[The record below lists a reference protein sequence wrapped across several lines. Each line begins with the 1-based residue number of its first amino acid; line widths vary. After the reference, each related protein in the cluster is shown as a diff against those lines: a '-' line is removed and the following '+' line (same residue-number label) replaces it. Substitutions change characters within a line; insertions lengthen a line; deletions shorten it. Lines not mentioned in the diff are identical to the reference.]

1 MTCPNCQTQNKRGAN
16 FCKNCGL
23 LLATNCPRCQAVVQE
38 HARFCDNCRLPFGN
52 TSDFEIPTQGVY
64 TVSEDAD
71 GQTISVPPKPAPACT
86 QSSTPQPSAHSVTTD
101 QASKPAEDRLKLN
114 QIISKEMRAKLN
126 SARAKNE
133 MVGERRIVTMLFCD
147 VKGSTQAAKQLDPE
161 EWAEIMNEGFEYM
174 INPIYKYEG
183 TVARLMGDAILAFF
197 GAPIAHED
205 DPKRAILAGLDIVK
219 EFAPYR
225 ERVKQEW
232 GIDVNARVG
241 INTGMVMVGQVGN
254 DLQMEYTAM
263 GDAINL
269 AARMEQT
276 AQPGTV
282 QISEDTYKNVYRAF
296 EFEDLGSVEV
306 KGKKRPIRI
315 YRPLTPKAG
324 TVSGRGFEELD
335 TPLIGRGSEWARLK
349 TAGKSLS
356 KGIGQIVFITGE
368 AGLGK
373 SRLIQ
378 ELKNEWDKG
387 SISDLQAGWYE
398 TSSLSYE
405 TSKPYGMF
413 QRLLRSV
420 LDAKANNTNE
430 EQREMIA
437 EMVNDFSPEEISNAR
452 KAFESLFSLNGE
464 DGNPP
469 LEGEQFKQ
477 NLFRVFSMLW
487 AQRAQ
492 TNPIVLVLDDLHWA
506 DPASVELLEHLF
518 LLTNS
523 VPIMFICST
532 RLERKAPSWHLRQV
546 AEESYAHRLTQIN
559 VRPLTEED
567 SIQLVENLMR
577 LSDIPEGLRDRILEK
592 TEGNPF
598 FVEEMVRTLQ
608 DIGLNGRSKTDPI
621 RLEKIKSG
629 EIDIPDNIQS
639 LLIAK
644 IDRLKE
650 DERHTLQLAA
660 IIGRSF
666 YYSILEMISEE
677 NPDNFLPHQINVF
690 QQMDLIRE
698 AARHPELEYSFIHGL
713 TQEAAYSTILHK
725 QRRSFHRQVAEAI
738 ETLFDDRSE
747 EMVATLAHH
756 FDNAHVF
763 DKAFHYSVEAGNQA
777 FHLYAMKESI
787 EHYSRAVSYLD
798 KIEVNSQQ
806 LINVYNRLGRSLE
819 LNSDFKAALKN
830 YEKMEKLAKNNDD
843 RSLELSSI
851 IAQATIYSNVND
863 QGNPERGL
871 SLSKHALTIARELKD
886 EPTEVKIQWNL
897 LNALRFSEKVDEAVA
912 AGERALKLARKLEL
926 PYENAI
932 AANDLAL
939 PLLAAGQSERAR
951 EVLEEARGLWR
962 EQSNQP
968 MLANSLATASLVH
981 SLSGDFD
988 QSLDFS
994 NEAYKISKSIQ
1005 NSWGLSYS
1013 HFSIGNVYW
1022 QRGHP
1027 GKAIQAFETVMKY
1040 GEEANFSVAGVWS
1053 RAFLARIYLRLGHI
1067 NFGVELA
1074 EAAVTYAEKNAP
1086 PWKLM
1091 AAGVLAQARI
1101 KEGNFEQAEVLIQEC
1116 RKNELSGF
1124 GSFLSIFQVEEPA
1137 IQLALL
1143 EEDAPLAL
1151 RLAEETIE
1159 KISAYNYLMYRPDA
1173 LLLKAQVELFAKKT
1187 DQANTTLA
1195 EAQKEAE
1202 MLKTNWVLWQVYH
1215 ARAQVLR
1222 DEDKQDESKV
1232 LGVQARTIID
1242 DITDNM
1248 NKETLKES
1256 FLALAQVRAV
1266 IQSSETAD
1274 A

>member
-1 MTCPNCQTQNKRGAN
+1 M
-16 FCKNCGL
+16 
-23 LLATNCPRCQAVVQE
+23 
-38 HARFCDNCRLPFGN
+38 FCDNCRLPFGN
-52 TSDFEIPTQGVY
+52 TYNFDVPAQGVY
-64 TVSEDAD
+64 KAGLDVH
-71 GQTISVPPKPAPACT
+71 GQTVSVPPKPASASK
-86 QSSTPQPSAHSVTTD
+86 QSPTPQPSAHSVPT
-101 QASKPAEDRLKLN
+101 AETSNPVKDRFNLD
-114 QIISKEMRAKLN
+114 QIITKEMRAKLN
-126 SARAKNE
+126 SARAKDE
-133 MVGERRIVTMLFCD
+133 MVGQRRIVTMLFCD
-147 VKGSTQAAKQLDPE
+147 VTGSTQAAEQLDPE
-161 EWAEIMNEGFEYM
+161 DWAEIMNEGFEYM
-174 INPIYKYEG
+174 ISPIYKYEG

-205 DPKRAILAGLDIVK
+205 DPERAILAGLDIVK

-225 ERVKQEW
+225 ERVKQQW

-263 GDAINL
+263 GDATNL

-276 AQPGTV
+276 ANPGTV
-282 QISEDTYKNVYRAF
+282 QISEDTYKLVYRAF
-296 EFEDLGSVEV
+296 EFEDLGSVDV

-315 YRPLTPKAG
+315 YRPLTRKAG
-324 TVSGRGFEELD
+324 TATNRGFDELH
-335 TPLIGRGSEWARLK
+335 TPLIGRDSEWARLK
-349 TAGKSLS
+349 TAAKSVS

-378 ELKNEWDKG
+378 ELKNEWEKG
-387 SISDLQAGWYE
+387 SIFNNQKTAVSISDLQADWYE
-398 TSSLSYE
+398 TSALSYE
-405 TSKPYGMF
+405 TSKPYGLF
-413 QRLLRSV
+413 QRLLRRV
-420 LDAKANNTNE
+420 VDARANNTNE
-430 EQREMIA
+430 EKRAMIS
-437 EMVNDFSPEEISNAR
+437 EMVNGFSPEEISNAR
-452 KAFESLFSLNGE
+452 KAFESLFNLEGENGS
-464 DGNPP
+464 PP

-477 NLFRVFSMLW
+477 ELFQGFRILW

-492 TNPIVLVLDDLHWA
+492 AYPIVLVLDDLHWA

-532 RLERKAPSWHLRQV
+532 RLERKAPSWYLRQV
-546 AEESYAHRLTQIN
+546 AEESYAHRLTQIK

-567 SIQLVENLMR
+567 SIQLVENLMS
-577 LSDIPEGLRDRILEK
+577 LSEIPEGLRDRILEK

-598 FVEEMVRTLQ
+598 FVEEIVRTLL
-608 DIGLNGRSKTDPI
+608 DIGFDGRSKADPI
-621 RLEKIKSG
+621 RMAKIKSG

-660 IIGRSF
+660 LIGRSF
-666 YYSILEMISEE
+666 YYRILEMISAE
-677 NPDNFLPHQINVF
+677 NPDNILPHHLDVF
-690 QQMDLIRE
+690 QHMDLIRE
-698 AARHPELEYSFIHGL
+698 AARHPELEYSFRHGL
-713 TQEAAYSTILHK
+713 TQEAAYSTILLK

-738 ETLFDDRSE
+738 ETLFVDQSE
-747 EMVATLAHH
+747 EMVVTLAHH
-756 FDNAHVF
+756 YDNARIF

-777 FHLYAMKESI
+777 YRLYAMKEAI

-806 LINVYNRLGRSLE
+806 LKQVYNRLGRSLE

-830 YEKMEKLAKNNDD
+830 YEKMENLAQNNDD
-843 RSLELSSI
+843 RTLELSSL
-851 IAQATIYSNVND
+851 IAQATIYSNVSD
-863 QGNPERGL
+863 QGNPERSL
-871 SLSKHALTIARELKD
+871 SLSKQALTLARELKD
-886 EPTEVKIQWNL
+886 EQTEVKIQWNL

-912 AGERALKLARKLEL
+912 AGEGALELAQKLKL

-932 AANDLAL
+932 AANDLSL
-939 PLLAAGQSERAR
+939 PLVAAGRSDRAR

-962 EQSNQP
+962 EQGNQP
-968 MLANSLATASLVH
+968 MLADSLATASLVH
-981 SLSGDFD
+981 AFAGEFD

-994 NEAYKISKSIQ
+994 DEAYKISKSIQ

-1013 HFSIGNVYW
+1013 HFGIGNVYW
-1022 QRGHP
+1022 QRGNP
-1027 GKAIQAFETVMKY
+1027 GQAIQAFETVMKY

-1067 NFGVELA
+1067 NHGVELA

-1086 PWKLM
+1086 PWKPLAM
-1091 AAGVLAQARI
+1091 GVLSQARLE
-1101 KEGNFEQAEVLIQEC
+1101 EGNFEQAEVLIQES
-1116 RKNELSGF
+1116 RDNELSAF

-1137 IQLALL
+1137 IRLALM
-1143 EEDAPLAL
+1143 EKDAPLAL
-1151 RLAEETIE
+1151 RLAEDTIE
-1159 KISAYNYLMYRPDA
+1159 KISSYNYLIYRPDA
-1173 LLLKAQVELFAKKT
+1173 LLLKAQVEIFAKQN
-1187 DQANTTLA
+1187 DQAITTLA
-1195 EAQKEAE
+1195 EAEKEAE
-1202 MLKTNWVLWQVYH
+1202 VLKANWVLWQVYH
-1215 ARAQVLR
+1215 TRAQVLR
-1222 DEDKQDESKV
+1222 DEDQQDEAKV
-1232 LGVQARTIID
+1232 LEAQARTIID
-1242 DITDNM
+1242 DITGNM
-1248 NKETLKES
+1248 NKENLKES